1 MSSNFN
7 IIFHIDVNSAFLS
20 WSAIRLLESGSE
32 VDLRKIPSIVG
43 GDLETRH
50 GIVVAKSI
58 PAKKYGIH
66 TADTVASAFK
76 KCPDLVSV
84 RPDHAYYK
92 EKSSQLMEYL
102 KSICPR
108 IQQVSID
115 ECYMDYEP
123 IRDRYH
129 SPEAA
134 ARSICDGVRNTFGF
148 TVNIGISD
156 RKVLAKMASDFEKPD
171 KVHTLYASEIRD
183 KLWLLPVG
191 SLHMCGKS
199 SEKKFQQLGILTI
212 GDLAAAD
219 REWIKR
225 IFKSHGDLLWQ
236 YANGMDDSE
245 VDTEDREVK
254 SIGNSTTLSEDAK
267 TREKA
272 VSVLSGLADSVSGR
286 LEKHR
291 LKAGMVC
298 VEIKYAT
305 FKTVSRQTTL
315 TRQVERSDDILA
327 TATTLFDELWD
338 GSPIRLLGI
347 RTGHLTS
354 ADEPFQM
361 DMFSY
366 QDQLAKEE
374 TEKRRL
380 KKLDKEK
387 RLAEALGRIETKYG
401 PGKIHKGTYQGQNER
416 GKRI

>member
-1 MSSNFN
+1 MSSKSR

-20 WSAIRLLESGSE
+20 WSAIRLLESGSD

-66 TADTVASAFK
+66 TADTVASALK
-76 KCPDLVSV
+76 KCPGLVSV

-102 KSICPR
+102 KDICPR

-115 ECYMDYEP
+115 ECYMDFEP
-123 IRDRYH
+123 IRDRYK
-129 SPEAA
+129 SPETA
-134 ARSICDGVRNTFGF
+134 ARIICDGVRDTFGF

-171 KVHTLYASEIRD
+171 KVHTLYASEIKD
-183 KLWLLPVG
+183 KLWPLPIG
-191 SLHMCGKS
+191 TLHMCGKS
-199 SEKKFQQLGILTI
+199 SAERFEQLGIFTI
-212 GDLAAAD
+212 GDLAVSD
-219 REWIKR
+219 REWIKHT
-225 IFKSHGDLLWQ
+225 FKTHGDLLWR
-236 YANGMDDSE
+236 YANGIDDSE

-254 SIGNSTTLSEDAK
+254 SIGNSTTLSEDVK
-267 TREKA
+267 TRDRA
-272 VSVLSGLADSVSGR
+272 VSVLTGLADSVSGR
-286 LEKHR
+286 LKKQR
-291 LKAGMVC
+291 LRGGMVC

-305 FKTVSRQTTL
+305 FRQVSRQTTL
-315 TRQVERSDDILA
+315 NRQVDRQEDILA
-327 TATTLFDELWD
+327 TACTLFDELWD

-347 RTGHLTS
+347 RTGHLAS

-366 QDQLAKEE
+366 QEHLAREE
-374 TEKRRL
+374 TEKKRR
-380 KKLDKEK
+380 KKIDKEQ
-387 RLAEALGRIETKYG
+387 RLAEALGKIETKYG
-401 PGKIHKGTYQGQNER
+401 PGKIHKGTYLE
-416 GKRI
+416 